1 MSIKY
6 EDIAR
11 ANETIKTMTLTRK
24 NNKTGEIIS
33 KEYAEVNQRVK
44 AFRMVHPN
52 GFIRT
57 EIISHDNGIV
67 LMKATV
73 TDDED
78 RMLATA
84 YAQENQKA
92 SAINANA
99 YIENCETSAIGRAL
113 GFCGFGIDVAIA
125 SADEM
130 KTKTSANAP
139 AEEVKKDNYE
149 NVDIEAIR
157 EASGMNAQ
165 KPSVLSP
172 DLMKPTAETLAK
184 YSKKNIDWLIKD
196 KGYVDET
203 NITMGDLKYLDEK
216 IAIAKKAR
224 EKMNGK

>member
-11 ANETIKTMTLTRK
+11 ANETIKTMTFTRK

-33 KEYAEVNQRVK
+33 KEYAEVNQRVR

-57 EIISHDNGIV
+57 EIVSHNNGIV

-125 SADEM
+125 SADETV
-130 KTKTSANAP
+130 TKTA
-139 AEEVKKDNYE
+139 AENTPKKADEPKVEE
-149 NVDIEAIR
+149 NIDINAIR

-165 KPSVLSP
+165 KPTPPNPSN
-172 DLMKPTAETLAK
+172 MKPTAETMAK
-184 YSKKNIDWLIKD
+184 YSKAHIDWLVKRKKYD
-196 KGYVDET
+196 SADE
-203 NITMGDLKYLDEK
+203 IVMGDLAELDK
-216 IAIAKKAR
+216 AIEMKRKAKGN
-224 EKMNGK
+224 E